1 MRQLRPLIF
10 RQPISSGAYIAQVD
24 ESGDVGDGVSIDADT
39 LTATNI
45 EGYDHANSEEGI
57 GRCRYQRGSE
67 WCAGDTASVGVQS
80 SGHEKEQLVKAT
92 IGDGDINVDQT
103 VVVTNDSS
111 QMGVNRDMDQLNQIT
126 KDEVQESIDVELDID
141 VSYITNPISSVADD
155 VDAVVNLPGNA
166 VQAVTNVAEA
176 GVDLMTSVTDTI
188 TGDSPDGI
196 IDTYE
201 SKTRNQEL
209 ALQTN
214 IDSDLDSALSNI
226 AENPEAAEAAL
237 EALAKQALEANGL
250 GDEDVD
256 IVIYDSND
264 MTDEQKEAL
273 VMGKAAGKDEMDA
286 FYDPK
291 TGVIYMNAATMNGSN
306 GQLVS
311 TLANEL
317 SHYVDAKNGHE
328 FNQERQDYSTKNEK
342 DALAEFVQCLK
353 IWMATDR

>member
-1 MRQLRPLIF
+1 M
-10 RQPISSGAYIAQVD
+10 
-24 ESGDVGDGVSIDADT
+24 
-39 LTATNI
+39 
-45 EGYDHANSEEGI
+45 
-57 GRCRYQRGSE
+57 
-67 WCAGDTASVGVQS
+67 
-80 SGHEKEQLVKAT
+80 
-92 IGDGDINVDQT
+92 
-103 VVVTNDSS
+103 
-111 QMGVNRDMDQLNQIT
+111 
-126 KDEVQESIDVELDID
+126 
-141 VSYITNPISSVADD
+141 
-155 VDAVVNLPGNA
+155 
-166 VQAVTNVAEA
+166 
-176 GVDLMTSVTDTI
+176 
-188 TGDSPDGI
+188 
-196 IDTYE
+196 
-201 SKTRNQEL
+201 
-209 ALQTN
+209 
-214 IDSDLDSALSNI
+214 
-226 AENPEAAEAAL
+226 

-273 VMGKAAGKDEMDA
+273 VMGKAAGKDEMDG

>member
-1 MRQLRPLIF
+1 MSGIEATEAVDIQATDITLT
-10 RQPISSGAYIAQVD
+10 GAYIAQVD

-45 EGYDHANSEEGI
+45 EGYDHANSEG
-57 GRCRYQRGSE
+57 Y
-67 WCAGDTASVGVQS
+67 SVGVSLSTADPSGVQATQLQLGYQS

-111 QMGVNRDMDQLNQIT
+111 QTGVNRDMDQLNQIT

-141 VSYITNPISSVADD
+141 VSYITNPISSIADD

-176 GVDLMTSVTDTI
+176 GVDLVTSVTDTI

-209 ALQTN
+209 ALQTK

-264 MTDEQKEAL
+264 MTNEQKEAL
-273 VMGKAAGKDEMDA
+273 VMGKAAGKDEMDG
-286 FYDPK
+286 FYDPN

-328 FNQERQDYSTKNEK
+328 FENEK
-342 DALAEFVQCLK
+342 DALAKFEGYRGYV
-353 IWMATDR
+353 